1 MNVHRV
7 AGQRSATIGRARK
20 RELAQRVKRLAV
32 AKVVAS
38 DRELIAEFIER
49 SGVTRYAPSAML
61 PVATKQWMLTAGS
74 SE

>member
-1 MNVHRV
+1 MTQSIS
-7 AGQRSATIGRARK
+7 GQRSAALGRARK
-20 RELAQRVKRLAV
+20 RELAIRSARLSR
-32 AKVVAS
+32 AKVTKPDEQV
-38 DRELIAEFIER
+38 IAEFIER